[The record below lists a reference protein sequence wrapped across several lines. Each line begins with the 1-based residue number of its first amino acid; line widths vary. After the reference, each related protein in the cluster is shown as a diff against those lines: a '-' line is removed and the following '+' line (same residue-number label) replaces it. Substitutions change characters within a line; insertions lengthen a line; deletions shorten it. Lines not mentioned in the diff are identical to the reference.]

1 MSSRVERQPSGCL
14 SPVRPAPEGAWGC
27 AGVVPGVL
35 EPKWQARWV
44 LYPAA
49 ESVCGA
55 ALRRVDVAV
64 GWRQQMCGLL
74 LG

>member
-1 MSSRVERQPSGCL
+1 M
-14 SPVRPAPEGAWGC
+14 
-27 AGVVPGVL
+27 VPGVL

-64 GWRQQMCGLL
+64 GWRQQMCVRL